1 MNKRIIIIAIICL
14 IVDQVSKIFASMFLT
29 LNASKV
35 LIKNFFNLSLCH
47 NYGVAFGMLG
57 DHRVLIFLFTAIA
70 IAIIIKFMYSFKTSL
85 LNNVAFGLLVGGLV
99 GNLLDRLVF
108 GYVRDF
114 FDFIIFNYDFPVFNV
129 ADICIVI
136 GVFLLCIAV
145 LKGEEKNG
153 SSSK

>member
-14 IVDQVSKIFASMFLT
+14 VVDQVSKLFASMFLT
-29 LNASKV
+29 LNTSKV
-35 LIKNFFNLSLCH
+35 LIENFFNLSLCH

-57 DHRVLIFLFTAIA
+57 DHRVLIFLFTLIA

-85 LNNVAFGLLVGGLV
+85 LNNIAFGLLVGGLV

-108 GYVRDF
+108 GYVIDF
-114 FDFIIFNYDFPVFNV
+114 FDFIIFSYDFPVFNV

-136 GVFLLCIAV
+136 GVFLLCIAL